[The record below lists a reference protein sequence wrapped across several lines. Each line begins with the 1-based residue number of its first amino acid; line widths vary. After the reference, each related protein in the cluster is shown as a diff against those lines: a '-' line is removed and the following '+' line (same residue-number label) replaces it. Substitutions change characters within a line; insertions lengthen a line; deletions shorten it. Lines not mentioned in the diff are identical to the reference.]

1 MKKIING
8 KVYDTGKATF
18 VARADHENIIDA
30 TGNTCKQALY
40 RKKTG
45 EFFVHLESGTSIT
58 LHNIFQHDY
67 RQGRG
72 IYPLSYDQAAKWAES
87 ELTAEKWEEIFGDP
101 EDDEDITICIRISA
115 TAAAKLKREAAKNG
129 ITQAAQIEKWISE
142 AELKIAGGS

>member
-8 KVYDTGKATF
+8 KVYDTEKAAF
-18 VARADHENIIDA
+18 VARADHDCIKDAAGNI
-30 TGNTCKQALY
+30 CKQALY

-72 IYPLSYDQAAKWAES
+72 IYPLTYDQATKWAES

-101 EDDEDITICIRISA
+101 DESDESVMLGLNVSA
-115 TAAAKLKREAAKNG
+115 AAAAKLKQEAAKRG
-129 ITQAAQIEKWISE
+129 MTQGALLEKWIGE
-142 AELKIAGGS
+142 GK